1 MARSAFKLKSGNISG
16 GSSFKQ
22 IGSSPVKLGWFKKGL
37 EYGGKLYNTFKYGSR
52 YADEVSEIITKG
64 TNKMKPLNAKGGPR
78 GGGKVTNV
86 TNETVSTGTSNMKSE
101 LSKLNPR
108 KTTTRFKVARG
119 TGVAGVIGSVIAK
132 DNADGS
138 SIEVYQPTSEQSPKI
153 GRYSTDSINNNAENK
168 EKKYVPSTY
177 E

>member
-22 IGSSPVKLGWFKKGL
+22 IGSSPMKLGWLKKGV
-37 EYGGKLYNTFKYGSR
+37 EYGSKLYKAFKYGSK
-52 YADEVSEIITKG
+52 YADEVSEIVTKG
-64 TNKMKPLNAKGGPR
+64 TNKMKPFNAKGGPR

-86 TNETVSTGTSNMKSE
+86 TNETVSTGTSKMKSE

-108 KTTTRFKVARG
+108 KTTTRFKVAQG
-119 TGVAGVIGSVIAK
+119 AGVLGVIGSVIAK
-132 DNADGS
+132 DGLDGS
-138 SIEVYQPTSEQSPKI
+138 TVEVGPIETEVSRTGKFSD
-153 GRYSTDSINNNAENK
+153 STKTKTDTRE
-168 EKKYVPSTY
+168 TY

>member
-22 IGSSPVKLGWFKKGL
+22 IGSSPVKLQWLKKG
-37 EYGGKLYNTFKYGSR
+37 YDFGKGLYNTFKYGSR

-86 TNETVSTGTSNMKSE
+86 TNETVSTGTSKMKSE

-108 KTTTRFKVARG
+108 KTTTRFKVAQG
-119 TGVAGVIGSVIAK
+119 TGVAGVIGSVVAK
-132 DNADGS
+132 DGLDGS
-138 SIEVYQPTSEQSPKI
+138 TVEVGPIETEVSRTGKFSD
-153 GRYSTDSINNNAENK
+153 STKTKTDTRE
-168 EKKYVPSTY
+168 TY

>member
-22 IGSSPVKLGWFKKGL
+22 IGSSPVKLGWLKSVAQGA
-37 EYGGKLYNTFKYGSR
+37 GKLYSKFKYGSR

-64 TNKMKPLNAKGGPR
+64 TNKMKPYTKKGKPR
-78 GGGKVTNV
+78 KNF